1 MVNILV
7 PTDLSDLS
15 KVAVQYAIKIANK
28 LDGTIT
34 LLHVI
39 NVMQPTR
46 ASMRLRLNALEQ
58 EMMDIA
64 SEDLEA
70 LVSGSMFERCLK
82 AIPRWTGKCGI
93 HTQKPGRPAE
103 ATSRHSLFSL

>member
-15 KVAVQYAIKIANK
+15 KVAVHYAIKIANK

-39 NVMQPTR
+39 NIIQPTR
-46 ASMRLRLNALEQ
+46 ATMRLRLKTLEQ
-58 EMMDIA
+58 ELVDIA
-64 SEDLEA
+64 KEDIEA
-70 LVSGSMFERCLK
+70 SCRGDFK
-82 AIPRWTGKCGI
+82 KC
-93 HTQKPGRPAE
+93 KNNA
-103 ATSRHSLFSL
+103 ADKNKNC